1 MNYNTRITLLAFIA
15 LTLTVISCRNDYN
28 KVDTSSAELLEY
40 PTNAMLTSIDSCNK
54 KADLSLAAMNEQII
68 GTWRLLGLRCRSNG
82 VHHTAKLYI
91 YNDGHYV
98 LYRNDVNIAY
108 GTWQLTKDSASNYH
122 FTTSQYLSSYLGE
135 ELKLC
140 GDELTLYPYDGGG
153 CLAYYKRD

>member
-1 MNYNTRITLLAFIA
+1 MNYNTQIAFLAFIA

-28 KVDTSSAELLEY
+28 KVDTSSAELLKN
-40 PTNAMLTSIDSCNK
+40 PTNATLISIDSCNK
-54 KADLSLAAMNEQII
+54 KADLSLSTMNEQMI
-68 GTWRLLGLRCRSNG
+68 GTWRLVGLRCRSIPI
-82 VHHTAKLYI
+82 HQTTKLYI
-91 YNDGHYV
+91 YKDGHYV

-140 GDELTLYPYDGGG
+140 GNELTLYPYDGSG